1 MPTKVL
7 ICDIPDGLAQLQY
20 MLLKSGADLELEVVT
35 DGFRAVEVAARTQ
48 PNVVVAEIG
57 LEGLGGT
64 DLVRRL
70 LAIVPETS
78 VICWTNVSSPI
89 IAAQMLHAG
98 ASGYLVKEDG
108 PDAVLRA
115 IRAVLDGNVALS
127 HRVGS
132 QLAQRLV
139 GEATQRRDLEIALG
153 QVSER
158 LESLTTAKA
167 DFLANISHELRTP
180 VTVAK
185 GIAYVLKNRGIPDEE
200 RQEFLKQL
208 EASLEKLMM
217 QIDEMLTIAD
227 LDRGTLTLK
236 LSEVD
241 LAPILHHVADEIGRQ
256 YHTVEIV
263 RSIPERLAGA
273 ADPVR
278 FAEVVRQ
285 LLDNACRYSPAGQ
298 PVALKG
304 RQMSEGVVVSVT
316 DRGDGISRDVVAK
329 AFNEPFTA
337 GEDIL
342 RKERAGAGM
351 GLHMARQLV
360 LQHGGIMWADPLPAG
375 GTRMSFVIPAH
386 RGETVTKPPLLGE
399 LETPEGGGAAAPGS
413 LADPVAEPESADAD
427 NVVQFTHRTGTTS
440 SS

>member
-1 MPTKVL
+1 MATRVL
-7 ICDIPDGLAQLQY
+7 LCDTADGLAQLQY
-20 MLLKSGADLELEVVT
+20 SLLKSGAALEMEVVT

-48 PNVVVAEIG
+48 PTVVVVEIG
-57 LEGLGGT
+57 LEGLSGT

-78 VICWTNVSSPI
+78 VVCWTNVSSPV

-98 ASGYLVKEDG
+98 ASAYLLKEDG

-115 IRAVLDGNVALS
+115 IRAVLEGNVALS
-127 HRVGS
+127 HRVGA
-132 QLAQRLV
+132 QLSDRLV
-139 GEATQRRDLEIALG
+139 SESTQRRDLEIALG
-153 QVSER
+153 EVAER

-185 GIAYVLKNRGIPDEE
+185 GIAYVLKNRGIPEE
-200 RQEFLKQL
+200 EQREFLGQL
-208 EASLEKLMM
+208 EGSLEKLMM
-217 QIDEMLTIAD
+217 LIDEMLTIAD

-236 LSEVD
+236 LAEVD
-241 LAPILHHVADEIGRQ
+241 LAPVLSHVADEIGRQ
-256 YHTVEIV
+256 YTHVGIRREV
-263 RSIPERLAGA
+263 PDSLVGP

-285 LLDNACRYSPAGQ
+285 LLDNACRYTPETEER
-298 PVALKG
+298 PVVLKG
-304 RQMSEGVVVSVT
+304 RAMSEGVVVSVT
-316 DRGDGISRDVVAK
+316 DHGTGIRRDVIAK
-329 AFNEPFTA
+329 AFSEPFTA

-342 RKERAGAGM
+342 RKERAGAGV
-351 GLHMARQLV
+351 GLHMARQIV

-375 GTRMSFVIPAH
+375 GTRVSFVIPAH
-386 RGETVTKPPLLGE
+386 AGDTLTRPPKLSE
-399 LETPEGGGAAAPGS
+399 ADASDPG
-413 LADPVAEPESADAD
+413 AEPVPDD
-427 NVVQFTHRTGTTS
+427 DDGTVVPFVHRSSNAS